1 VHAAKHAL
9 YHARGMTRARRL
21 RPQEVRTAVA
31 AEDFARA
38 ASAKRSGAAA
48 AAAIDVALPR
58 LLSELRELYT
68 KNMDL
73 FMRM

>member
-1 VHAAKHAL
+1 
-9 YHARGMTRARRL
+9 M
-21 RPQEVRTAVA
+21 A

-48 AAAIDVALPR
+48 AVAIDVALPR